1 MLLYLVRKLDSA
13 IFKKDGDKLSRITN
27 NIINLI
33 TSISLLVLVYS
44 FFVLRGIQPEGH
56 TINIYE
62 QLPFRF
68 YLALLF
74 CFLTACVMLL
84 AYRKMSAALILF
96 LVHTTIMTIPYMLG
110 YASAGRYELFS
121 YMGPVA
127 ENGFSGFANL
137 SPTGPLLTSTLGLVS
152 GLKIGALSYFLPVF
166 FSILFI
172 TGMFLFYRIFMS
184 REKLVSVAFLS
195 SIIPYFGHFQ
205 VSIYPYY
212 LSFCLIPLYLFVL
225 RNALSAKN
233 KAMAVCL
240 LFMLPLL
247 PLAHPFIFVYLVCFS
262 LLLAVSGTILKPG
275 LLRGILGSGLL
286 SRNPSNSVRKKV
298 PVFIFLSFTSV
309 SFLLYA
315 KYTSEI
321 SGGLLSGLA
330 LRASLIMNSNFL
342 RIPETGQG
350 LFEFLHLFNLSY
362 GKHYIP
368 LIFILINSVIVWQN
382 RKRFCHHFVR
392 RYPRF
397 LILYIA
403 TFFLEIAF
411 LLNPFIPYPLEIF
424 ANLSFIIFAQIP
436 LLGYSL
442 YVIFLRKGY
451 TLGLGAAVL
460 VLCLLWTI
468 GFFTCYSSPYT
479 GGISEVVSENE
490 VQGMQWFSG
499 VKENYPYVMPLSEDG
514 NILSGNVSN
523 SPKSKKADMIYS
535 GSGYNASE
543 DRFESATVLETQSK
557 NKPLYFIVTT
567 LSETL
572 NLNTQESNKGIQA
585 YTVDSEG
592 EHASVSKIYDS
603 LNIDVYKNSF

>member
-1 MLLYLVRKLDSA
+1 M
-13 IFKKDGDKLSRITN
+13 
-27 NIINLI
+27 
-33 TSISLLVLVYS
+33 VLVYS
-44 FFVLRGIQPEGH
+44 LFLLRGIQPEGY
-56 TINIYE
+56 TTNIYE

-74 CFLTACVMLL
+74 CFFIACLMLL
-84 AYRKMSAALILF
+84 AYRKMNAVLILF
-96 LVHTTIMTIPYMLG
+96 LVHTTIMLIPFMIG
-110 YASAGRYELFS
+110 YTAAGRGEVFSYIESAG
-121 YMGPVA
+121 
-127 ENGFSGFANL
+127 ENGIFSPSNL
-137 SPTGPLLTSTLGLVS
+137 SPTGPLLTSTLSLIS
-152 GLKIGALSYFLPVF
+152 GLKIEALSYFLPVF

-205 VSIYPYY
+205 VSIAPYY

-233 KAMAVCL
+233 RAMGICL

-262 LLLAVSGTILKPG
+262 LLLAVSGTLLKPG
-275 LLRGILGSGLL
+275 LLRGILGSSLL
-286 SRNPSNSVRKKV
+286 SRNSSHSVRKKV

-315 KYTSEI
+315 KYATDV
-321 SGGLLSGLA
+321 SGSLLSGLA
-330 LRASLIMNSNFL
+330 LRAGMVLNSELL
-342 RIPETGQG
+342 RIPETNQS

-362 GKHYIP
+362 GKFYIP

-411 LLNPFIPYPLEIF
+411 LLNPFIPYPPDKF

-479 GGISEVVSENE
+479 GSISEVVSDNE
-490 VQGMQWFSG
+490 LQGMQWFSDVRG
-499 VKENYPYVMPLSEDG
+499 NYPYFMPLHQNQECNLLPGDTINNLG
-514 NILSGNVSN
+514 NN
-523 SPKSKKADMIYS
+523 KMDMPYS
-535 GSGYNASE
+535 GLDHAAKNDFKDVMLLENPSE
-543 DRFESATVLETQSK
+543 
-557 NKPLYFIVTT
+557 NKPFYLIVTT
-567 LSETL
+567 LSEAL
-572 NLNTQESNKGIQA
+572 NLKTQRSSGIQT
-585 YTVDSEG
+585 YSSDSQQEDG
-592 EHASVSKIYDS
+592 SASKIYDS
-603 LNIDVYKNSF
+603 LNIDIYKNNF